1 MRITYS
7 VALVAA
13 ILGLA
18 CGESKESEE
27 GATSGAGNDA
37 TTGAQGNSNTT
48 GAEGNSNTDGAEG
61 RSNTGDDGGPSV
73 VADDPA
79 TPGNDSP
86 TAVSCGGAEGSEIV
100 CSLATHSC
108 CVTGFAADAASCLDG
123 TTCAQGTGNRTE
135 CDGPED
141 CGEGFACC
149 VNITAGTSACAQGAC
164 PLLSIAK
171 MCHTDADC
179 DASKVCT
186 RGDPKQ
192 FGWWGNCN

>member
-13 ILGLA
+13 ILCLA

-27 GATSGAGNDA
+27 SGTTGEGNDA
-37 TTGAQGNSNTT
+37 TSGGQDNSNTT
-48 GAEGNSNTDGAEG
+48 GADDNA
-61 RSNTGDDGGPSV
+61 NTGDDGGPSE

-86 TAVSCGGAEGSEIV
+86 TNVSCGGAEGTEVV
-100 CSLATHSC
+100 CNLGTHSC
-108 CVTGFAADAASCLDG
+108 CVSGFSATAAKCLEG

-141 CGEGFACC
+141 CGEGSACC

-164 PLLSIAK
+164 PPLSLAK

-179 DASKVCT
+179 DASKICT
-186 RGDPKQ
+186 RGDADR
-192 FGWWGNCN
+192 FAWWGNCN